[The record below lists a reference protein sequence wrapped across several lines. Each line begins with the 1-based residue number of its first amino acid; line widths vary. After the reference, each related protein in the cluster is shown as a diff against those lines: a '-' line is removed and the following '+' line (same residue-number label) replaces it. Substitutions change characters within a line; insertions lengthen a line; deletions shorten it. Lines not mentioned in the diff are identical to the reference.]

1 MHEGGPP
8 RATSDG
14 VEFAPILTDAGR
26 VLQSVRHQTESLQRR
41 AYKEGRAAGF
51 ARAQVESAAHVL
63 IAQRKARAFVEA
75 AKEQHIIGLAIS
87 IVARI
92 APKLGEAGLVA
103 ALLAEALSTLGG
115 QRELRV
121 RVRHAAVTATRT
133 MLAQWQQA
141 HPEAMVQVLV
151 DPELEPFGCVIE
163 SAQGRIE
170 LGLYRRLEAIRAEL
184 LAVMR

>member
-1 MHEGGPP
+1 
-8 RATSDG
+8 
-14 VEFAPILTDAGR
+14 
-26 VLQSVRHQTESLQRR
+26 
-41 AYKEGRAAGF
+41 
-51 ARAQVESAAHVL
+51 VL

-121 RVRHAAVTATRT
+121 SVRHAAVTATRT

-151 DPELEPFGCVIE
+151 DPELEPFDCVIE
-163 SAQGRIE
+163 SEQGRIE
-170 LGLYRRLEAIRAEL
+170 LGLQRRLEAIKAQL
-184 LAVMR
+184 SALP

>member
-1 MHEGGPP
+1 
-8 RATSDG
+8 
-14 VEFAPILTDAGR
+14 
-26 VLQSVRHQTESLQRR
+26 
-41 AYKEGRAAGF
+41 
-51 ARAQVESAAHVL
+51 VL

-75 AKEQHIIGLAIS
+75 AKEQHIIGLALS

-115 QRELRV
+115 QRELRISV
-121 RVRHAAVTATRT
+121 RQGAVTATRS

>member
-1 MHEGGPP
+1 
-8 RATSDG
+8 
-14 VEFAPILTDAGR
+14 
-26 VLQSVRHQTESLQRR
+26 
-41 AYKEGRAAGF
+41 
-51 ARAQVESAAHVL
+51 VL

-87 IVARI
+87 IVTRI

-103 ALLAEALSTLGG
+103 ALLAEALGTLGG

-151 DPELEPFGCVIE
+151 DPGLEPFGCVIE
-163 SAQGRIE
+163 SEQGRIE
-170 LGLYRRLEAIRAEL
+170 LSLQRRLEAIRAEL
-184 LAVMR
+184 GALP

>member
-1 MHEGGPP
+1 
-8 RATSDG
+8 
-14 VEFAPILTDAGR
+14 
-26 VLQSVRHQTESLQRR
+26 
-41 AYKEGRAAGF
+41 
-51 ARAQVESAAHVL
+51 VESAAHVL

-92 APKLGEAGLVA
+92 APKLGEAGVVA

-121 RVRHAAVTATRT
+121 SVRHAAVTATRT

-141 HPEAMVQVLV
+141 HPQATVQVLI
-151 DPELEPFGCVIE
+151 DPELEPFGCVVE
-163 SAQGRIE
+163 SEQGRIE
-170 LGLYRRLEAIRAEL
+170 LGLHGRLEAIRAEL
-184 LAVMR
+184 SAPRP

>member
-1 MHEGGPP
+1 MHEGVPP

-26 VLQSVRHQTESLQRR
+26 VLQSVRHQMESLQRH
-41 AYKEGRAAGF
+41 AYREGRAAGF

-75 AKEQHIIGLAIS
+75 AKERHIIGLAIS

-92 APKLGEAGLVA
+92 APKLGESGLVA

-121 RVRHAAVTATRT
+121 SVRHGAVTATRIL
-133 MLAQWQQA
+133 LAQWQQA
-141 HPEAMVQVLV
+141 HPEATVQVLV

-163 SAQGRIE
+163 SAQGRVE
-170 LGLYRRLEAIRAEL
+170 LGLHRQLELLRAEL
-184 LAVMR
+184 GALAR